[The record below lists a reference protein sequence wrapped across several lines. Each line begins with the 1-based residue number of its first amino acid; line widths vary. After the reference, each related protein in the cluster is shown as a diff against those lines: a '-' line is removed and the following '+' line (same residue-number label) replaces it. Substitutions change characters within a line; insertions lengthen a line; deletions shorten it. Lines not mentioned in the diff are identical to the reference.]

1 MENPC
6 QRHGIEAGAIW
17 KAPLVPFLCF
27 LSSFSFLLL
36 RSNVTG
42 PGVRLDTG
50 PMGLRGLS
58 SGWID
63 CQPTFCHV
71 GLWESLRAKL
81 ASAHLKRKALCGISP
96 MAVAKEEEEN
106 REQLK
111 SRDHLNLVSHLSLC
125 VNMSQSGKPDSKL
138 TRVRLISFLIRTNA
152 TSSWEPPSLPAHL
165 VQFHWEMVVNLTVH
179 KDHPGVYLNYGFQGS
194 SSRYL
199 VSFGMG

>member
-1 MENPC
+1 MWEINLCLFLSAFPLSSSFSFTHSLHIFKSRVGWQHKTCSLPPRGSLRWRDINRVLLYNMENPC

-17 KAPLVPFLCF
+17 RAPLVPFLCF

-63 CQPTFCHV
+63 CQPTFCHM

-81 ASAHLKRKALCGISP
+81 ASAHLKQKALYGISP

-111 SRDHLNLVSHLSLC
+111 SRDHLTLVS
-125 VNMSQSGKPDSKL
+125 L
-138 TRVRLISFLIRTNA
+138 T
-152 TSSWEPPSLPAHL
+152 
-165 VQFHWEMVVNLTVH
+165 
-179 KDHPGVYLNYGFQGS
+179 
-194 SSRYL
+194 
-199 VSFGMG
+199 